1 MLLTLLNL
9 VGQAAYAR
17 LRARLLVTNR
27 LVIDRKNL
35 TKILSLKSVTVQTL
49 IHLFVR
55 ALLLSL
61 LSLLESLALSPDPS
75 V

>member
-1 MLLTLLNL
+1 MKEEKEEELAL
-9 VGQAAYAR
+9 VGA
-17 LRARLLVTNR
+17 
-27 LVIDRKNL
+27 
-35 TKILSLKSVTVQTL
+35 LSLKSVTVQTL

-61 LSLLESLALSPDPS
+61 LSLWESLALSPDPS